1 MHDRTECT
9 LNKLADDTIQGRVA
23 EMPEGCAVIQSDL
36 DRLEKWADRNIIK
49 FNRGKLNR
57 ENFKVLHLERN
68 NLRHHY
74 TLCTKQ
80 RECCLTERDLGSQLV
95 TKLNMK
101 QQCTL
106 VSKQAHGILA
116 VITQSRSREMI
127 FPLYSALVKPQLGFW
142 AFQYKRDMVIL
153 VTVRGKGP

>member
-1 MHDRTECT
+1 M
-9 LNKLADDTIQGRVA
+9 
-23 EMPEGCAVIQSDL
+23 
-36 DRLEKWADRNIIK
+36 
-49 FNRGKLNR
+49 
-57 ENFKVLHLERN
+57 
-68 NLRHHY
+68 
-74 TLCTKQ
+74 
-80 RECCLTERDLGSQLV
+80 TERDLGSQLV

-116 VITQSRSREMI
+116 VITQNRSREMI